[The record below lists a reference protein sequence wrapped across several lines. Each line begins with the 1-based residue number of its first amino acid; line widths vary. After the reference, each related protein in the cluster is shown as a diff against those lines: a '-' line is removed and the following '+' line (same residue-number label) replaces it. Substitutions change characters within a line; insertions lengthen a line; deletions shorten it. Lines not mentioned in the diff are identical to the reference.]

1 MYTNEEIARIINAL
15 ENAVWAQNWDD
26 RHDDVYDACSD
37 AVKDAAK
44 DAVDLILDLTAEEEP
59 KLYVPNTL
67 ALWNSWYICGACE
80 YPVNAPSEYG
90 QGDRFCSCCGRRIK
104 WPTKEE
110 DDENRT

>member
-44 DAVDLILDLTAEEEP
+44 DAIDLILDLTGEVKP
-59 KLYVPNTL
+59 KLYTSEGKTI
-67 ALWNSWYICGACE
+67 WSSWYICTACE
-80 YPVNAPSEYG
+80 NPVDPLDKYC
-90 QGDRFCSCCGRRIK
+90 RHCGSPLN
-104 WPTKEE
+104 WE
-110 DDENRT
+110 DNNENRT